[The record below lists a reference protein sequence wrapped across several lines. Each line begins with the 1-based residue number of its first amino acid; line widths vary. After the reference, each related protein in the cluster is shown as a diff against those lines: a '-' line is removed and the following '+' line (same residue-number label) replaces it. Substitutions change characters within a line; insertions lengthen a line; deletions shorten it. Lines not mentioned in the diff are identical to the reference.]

1 MDFTSIFDGKAL
13 TLEEF
18 QAKTKN
24 MKLADLSGGEYVAKG
39 KFEDQQKKIGELE
52 KQVSEKDTTIKKLE
66 AAGGDADTVRKE
78 LEAYK
83 KAEADRKKAEED
95 ARADQI
101 LTAAAEQA
109 LEGREFVNDPTRAH
123 YVAELK
129 KAIADPANKGKSPA
143 KLFEAMTKD
152 ADGIFKN
159 PQQEPLKIPRVDNHP
174 GKPMTRE
181 DIFKKDDKGRYVLD
195 AAERQRAIAANLD
208 QFTNNRKDE

>member
-1 MDFTSIFDGKAL
+1 MDFASIFDGKAL

-18 QAKTKN
+18 QAKTKD

-39 KFEDQQKKIGELE
+39 KFSDQAKELDGLRAQIKEKDETIARLE
-52 KQVSEKDTTIKKLE
+52 K
-66 AAGGDADTVRKE
+66 AGGDAKKVAEE

-83 KAEADRKKAEED
+83 KAEADRRKAEDE

-109 LEGREFVNDPTRAH
+109 MEGREFVNDPTRAH

-143 KLFEAMTKD
+143 KLFEALTRD

-159 PQQEPLKIPRVDNHP
+159 PQQEPLKLHRVDNRS
-174 GKPMTRE
+174 GKPMARE
-181 DIFKKDDKGRYVLD
+181 DIFKRDDKGRYVLD
-195 AAERQRAIAANLD
+195 AAERQRAIAANID
-208 QFTNNRKDE
+208 QFMNRKDE

>member
-18 QAKTKN
+18 QAKTKD

-39 KFEDQQKKIGELE
+39 KFSDQAKELE
-52 KQVSEKDTTIKKLE
+52 SLRTQLAEKDQTIANLE
-66 AAGGDADTVRKE
+66 KAGGDAKKVAEE
-78 LEAYK
+78 LEKYK
-83 KAEADRKKAEED
+83 QAEAERKKAEKE
-95 ARADQI
+95 AETDQI

-109 LEGREFVNDPTRAH
+109 LEGKEFINDPTRAH
-123 YVAELK
+123 YVAALK
-129 KAIADPANKGKSPA
+129 QAIADPANKGKSPT

-159 PQQEPLKIPRVDNHP
+159 PQQEPLKIPKVDNHQ

-181 DIFKKDDKGRYVLD
+181 EIDKIKDAGQ
-195 AAERQRAIAANLD
+195 RQAAIAANIGLY
-208 QFTNNRKDE
+208 RKDE

>member
-18 QAKTKN
+18 QDKTKD

-39 KFEDQQKKIGELE
+39 KFSDQAKELESLRTQLAEKDQTIANLEKASGDTKKMAEELE
-52 KQVSEKDTTIKKLE
+52 K
-66 AAGGDADTVRKE
+66 
-78 LEAYK
+78 YK
-83 KAEADRKKAEED
+83 QAEAERKRTEKEAET
-95 ARADQI
+95 DQI

-109 LEGREFVNDPTRAH
+109 LEGKEFINDYTRAH
-123 YVAELK
+123 FVAELK

-159 PQQEPLKIPRVDNHP
+159 PQQEPLKIPKVDNHQ
-174 GKPMTRE
+174 GKPMTKE
-181 DIFKKDDKGRYVLD
+181 DIFKKDDKGRYLMSTS
-195 AAERQRAIAANLD
+195 ERQRALLENKIM
-208 QFTNNRKDE
+208 

>member
-18 QAKTKN
+18 QAKTKD

-39 KFEDQQKKIGELE
+39 KFSDQAKELESLRTQLAEKDQTIANLEKASGDTKKMAEELE
-52 KQVSEKDTTIKKLE
+52 K
-66 AAGGDADTVRKE
+66 
-78 LEAYK
+78 YK
-83 KAEADRKKAEED
+83 QAEAERKKAERE
-95 ARADQI
+95 AQADQI

-109 LEGREFVNDPTRAH
+109 LEGKEFINDYTRAH
-123 YVAELK
+123 FVAELK

-159 PQQEPLKIPRVDNHP
+159 PQQEPLKIPKVDNHP
-174 GKPMTRE
+174 GGVMTRE

-195 AAERQRAIAANLD
+195 AAERQRAIAANID
-208 QFTNNRKDE
+208 QFRKDE

>member
-18 QAKTKN
+18 QAKTKD

-39 KFEDQQKKIGELE
+39 KFSDQAKELE
-52 KQVSEKDTTIKKLE
+52 GLRAQLAEKDQTIASLE
-66 AAGGDADTVRKE
+66 KAGGDAKKVAEE
-78 LEAYK
+78 LEKYK
-83 KAEADRKKAEED
+83 QAEAERKRAEKE
-95 ARADQI
+95 AETDQI

-109 LEGREFVNDPTRAH
+109 LEGKEFINDYTRAH
-123 YVAELK
+123 FVAELK

-159 PQQEPLKIPRVDNHP
+159 PQQEPLKIPKVDNHP
-174 GKPMTRE
+174 GGVMTRE

-195 AAERQRAIAANLD
+195 AAERQRAIAANID
-208 QFTNNRKDE
+208 QFRKDE